1 MITSE
6 TPYKLAEIIRDTW
19 PNLYRQAKE
28 TYNAYSINT
37 QRNMK
42 FTVYSKDGC
51 PYCTKVQQVLQLAE
65 LQHVVYKLNN
75 DFTKEE
81 FYAEFGEGST
91 FPQVI
96 VNDQHIGGCTDTVQ
110 YLKEQNLV

>member
-1 MITSE
+1 MISSE

-19 PNLYRQAKE
+19 PQLHSLNNFQNLA
-28 TYNAYSINT
+28 N
-37 QRNMK
+37 NMK

-51 PYCTKVQQVLQLAE
+51 PYCTKVQQVLQLAN
-65 LQHVVYKLNN
+65 LQHVIYKLNT

-81 FYAEFGEGST
+81 FYSEFGDGST